1 MGIFRQDTEEEKL
14 LKSLKNADIDN
25 IFKAQIVRYVEQV
38 IKNERKNDFF
48 ESDFFIRVIL
58 EIVELEKTT
67 EISFDRYLED
77 IKNQLALL
85 FPNGVKT
92 ENYELLKE
100 RFINQYCGENGY
112 INLGI
117 TNCPNLSSFYALFP
131 DEEQFFKMLRVIRD
145 KFKKSYLKNNISDIF
160 DYGIKI
166 SPYCTSFEELKNEI
180 ISFMNAITDTL
191 IDEPIDKY
199 MNKRIQLMQEKCGIY
214 TSIDEGTLALISSEV
229 QKLEGYVLKL
239 KNLEKRIESYDK
251 HISKITDSGIETIKT
266 AAGTAKDELEQLP
279 DTAKKQLQEEV
290 ERLNKNLDDYLIGLE
305 KRLKTS
311 SDEVFNKLLD
321 SASAKLRELKST
333 VQLITTTTDEDLAR
347 IRKQTQEGIDSL
359 NKMIE
364 SNTQLKIA
372 LETVEKHEK
381 MQKGLEALANMQGD
395 IPNIQPALEI
405 VSPTSSANVIIPA
418 LEREVVPADPTIIIP
433 NNPTLLI
440 PAFDYHVPLN
450 ERKKIIMEKMAK
462 RESEGELFH
471 EKSEEIID
479 CMLEG
484 DWPYLWGPS
493 GCGKTY
499 TVEQIA
505 SLLGTEVVE
514 NGRITED
521 YTILAYYDPQGKFRA
536 TATYVA
542 LAYGK
547 ILFLDE
553 MDTGVPETQTNFN
566 PIYSKLI
573 NTIEH
578 PNGKYY
584 VKFASDR
591 QTLVNPNFRIIS
603 AGNTKGGGENAQFN
617 ARLQIDESVQQRM
630 TQIEFKYD
638 NRVEKI
644 IFKDYTD
651 WYNLFVNFRKACDEY
666 AKKHGLSVAPGITT
680 TRDAQ
685 AIVRYLKHDSKDI
698 ETILRQKFI
707 QTKDATYIN
716 FLKRTFSSIYD
727 LDEDRYE
734 TQNVK
739 ASCASEKVL
748 AKKFITCCS
757 DVTRD

>member
-14 LKSLKNADIDN
+14 LKTLKNADIDN
-25 IFKAQIVRYVEQV
+25 TIKVQIVSYVEQV
-38 IKNERKNDFF
+38 IRNERKNDFF

-67 EISFDRYLED
+67 EISFDKYLED
-77 IKNQLALL
+77 IKDQLALL

-117 TNCPNLSSFYALFP
+117 TSCPNLSSFYALFP

-145 KFKKSYLKNNISDIF
+145 KSKKSYSKNNISDIF

-199 MNKRIQLMQEKCGIY
+199 MDKRIQLMQEKCGIY

-239 KNLEKRIESYDK
+239 KNLERRIESYDK

-266 AAGTAKDELEQLP
+266 ATDTAKEELEQLP

-290 ERLNKNLDDYLIGLE
+290 ERLNKNLDDYLIELE

-311 SDEVFNKLLD
+311 SDEVFNKLLN
-321 SASAKLRELKST
+321 SASNKLRELKST
-333 VQLITTTTDEDLAR
+333 VMLITTTTDEDLAR

-364 SNTQLKIA
+364 SNPKLKIA
-372 LETVEKHEK
+372 LDTVTKHEN
-381 MQKGLEALANMQGD
+381 MQKGLEALANMQGV
-395 IPNIQPALEI
+395 IPN
-405 VSPTSSANVIIPA
+405 SSSVIEPNANVVIPA

-433 NNPTLLI
+433 KNPTTLI

-450 ERKKIIMEKMAK
+450 ERRKVIMEKIAK

-499 TVEQIA
+499 IVEQIA
-505 SLLGTEVVE
+505 SLLGIEVIE

-521 YTILAYYDPQGKFRA
+521 YTVLGFYDPQGKFRA
-536 TATYVA
+536 TATYIA

-553 MDTGVPETQTNFN
+553 MDTGVPETQTNYN
-566 PIYSKLI
+566 AIYSNLI

-578 PNGKYY
+578 PNKKYY
-584 VKFASDR
+584 VTFASDR
-591 QTLVNPNFRIIS
+591 KTLVNPNFRIIS

-727 LDEDRYE
+727 LNSDSYE

-757 DVTRD
+757 DVTRN